1 MYCWI
6 NLICVFLGVRD
17 VFDQLDKIF
26 RVTGT
31 PTEDMWPGVSQ
42 LPNYKPHKV
51 LILPLHKIQN
61 ILGKIERIKVCRLET
76 SNPVYYYLVVF

>member
-1 MYCWI
+1 MYDRI
-6 NLICVFLGVRD
+6 KIICVLFPGVRD

-31 PTEDMWPGVSQ
+31 PTEDLWPGVSR

-51 LILPLHKIQN
+51 LILHI
-61 ILGKIERIKVCRLET
+61 I
-76 SNPVYYYLVVF
+76 

>member
-1 MYCWI
+1 MY
-6 NLICVFLGVRD
+6 NKVHFQRKLIESFDFLGVRD

-31 PTEDMWPGVSQ
+31 PTEDTWPGVSR

-51 LILPLHKIQN
+51 KYL
-61 ILGKIERIKVCRLET
+61 LGKTCEMIR
-76 SNPVYYYLVVF
+76 

>member
-1 MYCWI
+1 MI
-6 NLICVFLGVRD
+6 SIFNRLILFIAGVRD

-31 PTEDMWPGVSQ
+31 PTEDTWPGVSR

-51 LILPLHKIQN
+51 
-61 ILGKIERIKVCRLET
+61 
-76 SNPVYYYLVVF
+76 FD

>member
-1 MYCWI
+1 MSYVVP
-6 NLICVFLGVRD
+6 LIFQGVRD

-31 PTEDMWPGVSQ
+31 PTEDNWPGVSR

-51 LILPLHKIQN
+51 N
-61 ILGKIERIKVCRLET
+61 RIFFSFFCEMIGLKNDFFNYDL
-76 SNPVYYYLVVF
+76 

>member
-1 MYCWI
+1 MI
-6 NLICVFLGVRD
+6 SISNRRIFSILGVRD

-31 PTEDMWPGVSQ
+31 PTEDTWPGVSR

-51 LILPLHKIQN
+51 FN
-61 ILGKIERIKVCRLET
+61 
-76 SNPVYYYLVVF
+76 

>member
-1 MYCWI
+1 MSNI
-6 NLICVFLGVRD
+6 FLAGVRD

-31 PTEDMWPGVSQ
+31 PTEDTWPGVSR

-51 LILPLHKIQN
+51 LLKLLQKIIHLYFFEFIFYKSPL
-61 ILGKIERIKVCRLET
+61 E
-76 SNPVYYYLVVF
+76 

>member
-1 MYCWI
+1 MSNI
-6 NLICVFLGVRD
+6 FLAGVRD

-31 PTEDMWPGVSQ
+31 PTEDTWPGVSR

-51 LILPLHKIQN
+51 VLKLLQKNHSHKPTTRAMLFQIN
-61 ILGKIERIKVCRLET
+61 W
-76 SNPVYYYLVVF
+76 

>member
-1 MYCWI
+1 MIKYNFGAVLCRTQSPPI
-6 NLICVFLGVRD
+6 DFVCLTAGVRD

-31 PTEDMWPGVSQ
+31 PTEDTWPGVSR

-51 LILPLHKIQN
+51 IID
-61 ILGKIERIKVCRLET
+61 
-76 SNPVYYYLVVF
+76 